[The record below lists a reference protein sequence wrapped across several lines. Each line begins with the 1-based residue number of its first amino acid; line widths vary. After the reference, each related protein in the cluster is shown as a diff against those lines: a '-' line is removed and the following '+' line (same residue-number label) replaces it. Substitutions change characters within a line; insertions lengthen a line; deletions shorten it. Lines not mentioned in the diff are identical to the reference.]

1 MTTGEPQT
9 GSAAVEGALL
19 WTPSE
24 ERRAGTRLAS
34 YERWLAETHGLRF
47 ESYEALWRWSVED
60 VGRFW
65 TSVWDYFGVKA
76 HTPYTEALAPGP
88 NGTRVE
94 GARWFTG
101 ATLNYAEHVLARSGG
116 QGGEVPAS
124 AGTTDRGAGTTDRGA
139 GATDRGVGTTG
150 KGDEVC
156 IVGVHESGATT
167 EWTWD
172 DLRARTAEAA
182 AGLRALDVGRGDGVV
197 AFMPNVPEAIAA
209 ALAAASLGASWSS
222 CPPEFGTQSV
232 IERFRQ
238 MDPKVLFAVDGY
250 TYNGRRFDSRDAVG
264 VIQAALPTLERT
276 VVLPYLEPHPDLSP
290 LGEATSLW
298 ADFVVPGEELA
309 FEPVP
314 FDHPLCV
321 AYSSGTT
328 GAPKAIVHG
337 HGGAL
342 LEHAKFL
349 SLQMDIGEG
358 DRFFWF
364 STTGWIMW
372 NILMSGLLLGS
383 SIVLYDGSPGHPD
396 MYALWRV
403 AERTRITSF
412 GVSAPYILGC
422 MKAEIEP
429 GASLDLSAM
438 RSIGSTG
445 APLPPEGFAWVY
457 EHVKSDLLLASISGG
472 TDIFTAFV
480 GGGAGLP
487 VRAGE
492 IQCRC
497 LGCKVESFGE
507 DGTPIVGEVGE
518 LVVTEP
524 MPSMPVRFLNDPG
537 GERLHES
544 YFDVYPDVWRHGD
557 WLKVTEEGACVIYG
571 RSDSTL
577 NRSGVRMGTSE
588 FYRVVEDIPEVLDSL
603 VIDTT
608 QLGVE
613 GKLYLFLVMREGC
626 ALDDAM
632 RQRIAGAIRTTLS
645 PRHVPDEVRQIAEVP
660 RTLNGKKLEVP
671 VKKMLNGVP
680 LEQAVSTD
688 ALANPDSL
696 RFFAEMADATA

>member
-1 MTTGEPQT
+1 MTTDEPHT
-9 GSAAVEGALL
+9 SSSVVEGALL

-24 ERRAGTRLAS
+24 DRRSGTRLAA
-34 YERWLAETHGLRF
+34 YQRWLAETRGLRF
-47 ESYEALWRWSVED
+47 GSYEELWRWSVED

-65 TSVWDYFGVKA
+65 ASFWDYFGVRA
-76 HTPYTEALAPGP
+76 HTPYTQPLAPGP
-88 NGTRVE
+88 GGTRVE

-101 ATLNYAEHVLARSGG
+101 ARLNYAEHVLARSGGG

-124 AGTTDRGAGTTDRGA
+124 AGTTDRGG
-139 GATDRGVGTTG
+139 
-150 KGDEVC
+150 EVA
-156 IVGVHESGATT
+156 IVGVHEAGATT
-167 EWTWD
+167 EWTRD
-172 DLRARTAEAA
+172 DLRRRTAEVA
-182 AGLRALDVGRGDGVV
+182 AGLRAAGVGRGDSV
-197 AFMPNVPEAIAA
+197 AAYMPNVPEAVAA
-209 ALAAASLGASWSS
+209 ALATASLGASWSS

-250 TYNGRRFDSRDAVG
+250 TYNGRRFDSRDTVAG
-264 VIQAALPTLERT
+264 IQAALPTLERT
-276 VVLPYLEPHPDLSP
+276 VVLPYLETGPDLGP
-290 LGEATSLW
+290 LAGATLLW
-298 ADFVVPGEELA
+298 ADFIVPGGELS

-328 GAPKAIVHG
+328 GMPKAIVHG

-383 SIVLYDGSPGHPD
+383 SIVLYDGSPAYPD
-396 MYALWRV
+396 MYALWRM
-403 AERTRITSF
+403 AERTRITAF

-422 MKAEIEP
+422 MKAGIEP
-429 GASLDLSAM
+429 GESLDLGAM

-445 APLPPEGFAWVY
+445 TPLPPEAFAWVY

-480 GGGAGLP
+480 GGGPTLP
-487 VRAGE
+487 VRSGE

-497 LGCKVESFGE
+497 LGCKVESF
-507 DGTPIVGEVGE
+507 DDNGTPVTGEVGE

-524 MPSMPVRFLNDPG
+524 MPSMPVRFLNDPDG
-537 GERLHES
+537 ARLHES

-557 WLKVTEEGACVIYG
+557 WLKVTDEGACVIYG

-608 QLGVE
+608 QLGVD
-613 GKLYLFLVMREGC
+613 GKLYLFLVMREGRE
-626 ALDDAM
+626 LDDAT
-632 RQRIAGAIRTTLS
+632 RQRIAGVIRASLS
-645 PRHVPDEVRQIAEVP
+645 PRHVPDEMRQIAEVP

-680 LEQAVSTD
+680 EEQAVSRD

-696 RFFAEMADATA
+696 RYFTEMAGAAD

>member
-1 MTTGEPQT
+1 MTTGEPRS
-9 GSAAVEGALL
+9 GSAAEGALL

-24 ERRAGTRLAS
+24 ERRAGTRLAA

-47 ESYEALWRWSVED
+47 DSYEALWRWSVED

-65 TSVWDYFGVKA
+65 ASFWDYFGVQA
-76 HTPYTEALAPGP
+76 HTPYSEALAPGP
-88 NGTRVE
+88 SGTRVE

-101 ATLNYAEHVLARSGG
+101 ATLNYAEHVLSRSG
-116 QGGEVPAS
+116 S
-124 AGTTDRGAGTTDRGA
+124 
-139 GATDRGVGTTG
+139 GVA
-150 KGDEVC
+150 
-156 IVGVHESGATT
+156 IVGVHESGAML

-172 DLRARTAEAA
+172 DLRERTAEIA
-182 AGLRALDVGRGDGVV
+182 AGLRAMGVGKGDAV
-197 AFMPNVPEAIAA
+197 AAYMPNVPEAIAA
-209 ALAAASLGASWSS
+209 ALAAAALGASWSS

-238 MDPKVLFAVDGY
+238 VAPKALFAVDGY
-250 TYNGRRFDSRDAVG
+250 TYGGKRFDSRDAVAG
-264 VIQAALPTLERT
+264 IQAALPTLERT
-276 VVLPYLEPHPDLSP
+276 VVLPYLNAQPDLAP
-290 LGEATSLW
+290 LGGAATLW
-298 ADFVVPGEELA
+298 DDFAVRGEGLS

-321 AYSSGTT
+321 VYSSGTT
-328 GAPKAIVHG
+328 GMPKAIVHG

-349 SLQMDIGEG
+349 SLQMDLGEG

-372 NILMSGLLLGS
+372 NILMSGLLVGS
-383 SIVLYDGSPGHPD
+383 SIVVYDGSPAHPD
-396 MYALWRV
+396 MDALWRV
-403 AERTRITSF
+403 AERTRITAF

-422 MKAEIEP
+422 LKAGVEP
-429 GASLDLSAM
+429 GATLDLSAM

-457 EHVKSDLLLASISGG
+457 EHVKRDLLLASISGG
-472 TDIFTAFV
+472 TDVFTAFI
-480 GGGAGLP
+480 GGGPTLP

-497 LGCKVESFGE
+497 LGCKVESFG
-507 DGTPIVGEVGE
+507 DSGAPVVGEVGE

-524 MPSMPVRFLNDPG
+524 MPSMPVRFLNDPDG
-537 GERLHES
+537 ARLRES
-544 YFDVYPDVWRHGD
+544 YFDAYPDVWRHGD
-557 WLKVTEEGACVIYG
+557 WLKVTEDGACVIYG

-588 FYRVVEDIPEVLDSL
+588 FYRVVEEIPEVLDSL

-613 GKLYLFLVMREGC
+613 GRLCLFLVLREGC
-626 ALDDAM
+626 DLDDAL
-632 RQRIAGAIRTTLS
+632 RRRVAGAIRASLS
-645 PRHVPDEVRQIAEVP
+645 PRHVPDEMRQIADVP

-671 VKKMLNGVP
+671 VKRILNGVP
-680 LEQAVSTD
+680 PEQAVSLD
-688 ALANPDSL
+688 ALANPAAL
-696 RFFAEMADATA
+696 RYFAEIAGGA

>member
-1 MTTGEPQT
+1 LTTGNQQPSGAT
-9 GSAAVEGALL
+9 EGALL

-24 ERRAGTRLAS
+24 ERRAGTRLAA
-34 YERWLAETHGLRF
+34 YERWLGEAHGLRF
-47 ESYEALWRWSVED
+47 GDYEELWEWSVED

-65 TSVWDYFGVKA
+65 ESCWDYFGVKA
-76 HTPYTEALAPGP
+76 HTPYTDVLAPGP

-101 ATLNYAEHVLARSGG
+101 ATLNYAEHVLARSG
-116 QGGEVPAS
+116 S
-124 AGTTDRGAGTTDRGA
+124 
-139 GATDRGVGTTG
+139 
-150 KGDEVC
+150 EVC
-156 IVGVHESGATT
+156 IVGVHESGATV

-182 AGLRALDVGRGDGVV
+182 AGLWALGVGRGDGVV

-250 TYNGRRFDSRDAVG
+250 TYNGKRFDSRDAVG

-276 VVLPYLEPHPDLSP
+276 VVLPYLESQPDLRP
-290 LGEATSLW
+290 LGTATSLW

-372 NILMSGLLLGS
+372 NILMSGLLLGA
-383 SIVLYDGSPGHPD
+383 SIVVYDGSPGHPD

-497 LGCKVESFGE
+497 LGCKVESFDENGE
-507 DGTPIVGEVGE
+507 PVVGEVGE

-524 MPSMPVRFLNDPG
+524 MPSMPVCFLNDPG

-544 YFDVYPDVWRHGD
+544 YFDVYRDVWRHGD

-645 PRHVPDEVRQIAEVP
+645 PRHVPDEMRQIAEVP

-680 LEQAVSTD
+680 LEQAVSRD

-696 RFFAEMADATA
+696 TYFVEMADASPASPHQVRGRL

>member
-1 MTTGEPQT
+1 MPERGAFVTTGEPQP
-9 GSAAVEGALL
+9 GSAATEGVLL
-19 WTPSE
+19 WSPSE
-24 ERRAGTRLAS
+24 ERRAGTRLAA

-47 ESYEALWRWSVED
+47 EDYEALWRWSVED

-65 TSVWDYFGVKA
+65 ASYWDYFGVKA
-76 HTPYTEALAPGP
+76 HSPYTQALAPGP

-94 GARWFTG
+94 GARWFLG
-101 ATLNYAEHVLARSGG
+101 ATLNYAEHVLARSGS
-116 QGGEVPAS
+116 EVA
-124 AGTTDRGAGTTDRGA
+124 
-139 GATDRGVGTTG
+139 V
-150 KGDEVC
+150 
-156 IVGVHESGATT
+156 VGVHESGATV

-172 DLRARTAEAA
+172 ELRERTAEMA
-182 AGLRALDVGRGDGVV
+182 AGLRALGVGPGDGVV
-197 AFMPNVPEAIAA
+197 AYMPNVPEAVAA
-209 ALAAASLGASWSS
+209 ALAAASVGASWSS

-250 TYNGRRFDSRDAVG
+250 TYGGKRFDSRDAVA
-264 VIQAALPTLERT
+264 VVKAALPTLERT
-276 VVLPYLEPHPDLSP
+276 VVLPYLEPQPDLGV
-290 LGEATSLW
+290 LGERVSLW
-298 ADFVVPGEELA
+298 ADFIVPGGELT
-309 FEPVP
+309 FEPVA

-328 GAPKAIVHG
+328 GMPKAIVHG

-349 SLQMDIGEG
+349 SLQMDIGED

-383 SIVLYDGSPGHPD
+383 SIVLYDGSPGYPD

-422 MKAEIEP
+422 MKADIEP

-480 GGGAGLP
+480 GGGPTLP
-487 VRAGE
+487 VRSGE

-497 LGCKVESFGE
+497 LGCKVESLDENGE
-507 DGTPIVGEVGE
+507 PVVGEVGE

-524 MPSMPVRFLNDPG
+524 MPSMPVHFLNDPDG
-537 GERLHES
+537 ARLHES

-608 QLGVE
+608 QLGTE
-613 GKLYLFLVMREGC
+613 GKLYLFLVMREGHE
-626 ALDDAM
+626 LDDAM
-632 RQRIAGAIRTTLS
+632 RQRIAVAIRTSLS

-671 VKKMLNGVP
+671 VKKMLNGTP
-680 LEQAVSTD
+680 MEEAVSRD
-688 ALANPDSL
+688 ALANPESL
-696 RFFAEMADATA
+696 RYFVEMG